1 MTKPKLLFLL
11 RQKQG
16 QSLWANSTSKKPGLS
31 NSVETLVKALEDAGL
46 DVHLHDV
53 PDYNFIHTAL
63 CEIKPDILVMEAYWV
78 KPGKIELLK
87 TLHPNVKWIVRNHS
101 EVPFLAEE
109 GMAGIWNCEYLKMN
123 VEISN
128 VSERTVDDLS
138 PLVDNL
144 RVSPTLLS
152 HLPNVYC
159 SHYVERSPVK
169 SVPKDDIHVGC
180 FGAVRSMKNHVEQA
194 MAAIAYANKTGRK
207 LFFHINGTRVEG
219 NGSQPLK
226 YLQGMFMRLNNCEL
240 VEHPWMDKEQ
250 FYRLL
255 RTQIDVLLQCSLT
268 ESFNIVAADA
278 VICSV
283 PVIASDEVRW
293 LGKHYH
299 ACPTSAFDI
308 CNHLTNLFAGGDD
321 YLKACVS
328 DQLNDLDRYNE
339 RSLKVWINRFG

>member
-1 MTKPKLLFLL
+1 MLKPKLLFIL

-31 NSVETLVKALEDAGL
+31 NSVETLIKGLEDAGL
-46 DVHLHDV
+46 DVHLYDV
-53 PDYNFIHTAL
+53 PDYNHIHNVVSQV
-63 CEIKPDILVMEAYWV
+63 KPDYVILEAYWV
-78 KPGKIELLK
+78 KPGKIALLK
-87 TLHPNVKWIVRNHS
+87 TLHPSVQWIVRNHS

-109 GMAGIWNCEYLKMN
+109 GMAGIWNCEYLKMG

-128 VSERTVDDLS
+128 VSERTVNDLS
-138 PLVDNL
+138 CLVDNL
-144 RVSPTLLS
+144 NVSPALLT
-152 HLPNVYC
+152 HLPNVYS

-169 SVPKDDIHVGC
+169 TVPKNDIHIGC
-180 FGAVRSMKNHVEQA
+180 FGAVRPMKNHVEQA

-207 LFFHINGTRVEG
+207 LFFHINGTRIEG

-226 YLQGMFMRLNNCEL
+226 HLQGMFQRLYNCEL

-255 RTQIDVLLQCSLT
+255 RTQIDVALQCSLT

-283 PVIASDEVRW
+283 PVIASNEIRW
-293 LGKHYH
+293 LGKYYH
-299 ACPTSAFDI
+299 ACPTDSLDI
-308 CNHLTNLFAGGDD
+308 CQHLVNLFDGGEDH
-321 YLKACVS
+321 LKACVE
-328 DQLNDLDRYNE
+328 DQLCNLDRYNV
-339 RSLKVWINRFG
+339 RSLKIWTQRFL